1 MNCWLALLLLAAP
14 AAVIARA
21 LDASPL
27 LVFVLAALGIVP
39 LAGLIG
45 QSTEALAEHLGQG
58 IGGLLNATFGNA
70 AEIIIGLTALAA
82 GLPQV
87 VQASL
92 AGSII
97 GNVLLV
103 LGTSMLIGGWRYR
116 RQQFQ
121 PRVAGQ
127 YAAMLV
133 LAVIG
138 MAIPS
143 LLATI
148 GESTSPGAIVVRG
161 IELHELSIGVA
172 IILLMCYAAYIAYSV
187 FGLHASREDM
197 LSQSDSRPEKD
208 EGEKHDIVHKKA
220 LEREVVARQQSDERK
235 PLALLATWWKTT
247 LWFPIAVLAAVTA
260 VTAIISEVLVSSI
273 EPLTHQIGLSPFFVG
288 LIIIPIVGNAAEH
301 FSAITSADHNHMDIT
316 MAITSGSSIQIALLA
331 APILVLFGALIGVP
345 LDLNFP
351 LFEVVLLAWRLH
363 SLHSSVW
370 MENRHGWRACCCVL
384 SISSLRLV
392 LSLHLLP
399 EKIALPAQCYR
410 SRPDSPCAPSVSE
423 ISPPWCRSCSM
434 TCQMIHWRVNEYS
447 SPLYV
452 PSKT

>member
-1 MNCWLALLLLAAP
+1 MNRWLALLLLAVP
-14 AAVIARA
+14 AAIIARA
-21 LDASPL
+21 LHASPL
-27 LVFVLAALGIVP
+27 LIFVLAALGIVP

-45 QSTEALAEHLGQG
+45 QSTEVLAEHLGQG

-70 AEIIIGLTALAA
+70 AEIIIGITALAA
-82 GLPQV
+82 GLPEV

-103 LGTSMLIGGWRYR
+103 LGTAMLVGGWRYR

-148 GESTSPGAIVVRG
+148 GESTRPGAIVVG
-161 IELHELSIGVA
+161 GFELHELSIGVA
-172 IILLMCYAAYIAYSV
+172 IILLVCYAAYIAYSV
-187 FGLHASREDM
+187 FGLRASQEDM
-197 LSQSDSRPEKD
+197 LSLSASKLKNDAGVTQ
-208 EGEKHDIVHKKA
+208 DIVHTKA
-220 LEREVVARQQSDERK
+220 PQEEVAVRRQGAERN
-235 PLALLATWWKTT
+235 PFTLLSKWWNTT

-260 VTAIISEVLVSSI
+260 VTAIMSEVLVSSI
-273 EPLTHQIGLSPFFVG
+273 EPLTHQIGLSTFFVG
-288 LIIIPIVGNAAEH
+288 LIILPIVGNAAEH
-301 FSAITSADHNHMDIT
+301 FSAITSAYHNHIEIT

-351 LFEVVLLAWRLH
+351 LFEVVLFALAAALFALI
-363 SLHSSVW
+363 SLDGESTW
-370 MENRHGWRACCCVL
+370 LEG
-384 SISSLRLV
+384 
-392 LSLHLLP
+392 LL
-399 EKIALPAQCYR
+399 L
-410 SRPDSPCAPSVSE
+410 CAFYLILAVSTFFT
-423 ISPPWCRSCSM
+423 P
-434 TCQMIHWRVNEYS
+434 VA
-447 SPLYV
+447 
-452 PSKT
+452 